1 MRSILCS
8 KCGTHIAFINTTAN
22 PPEGIVQYMNSLLT
36 CQLCHAERVAFEHA
50 VGWLPTDAALPHF
63 DNPDLCYQFWERQN
77 ESANVCRVLREWL
90 AYRKYAMPESTLP
103 PINLFGKEN
112 S

>member
-1 MRSILCS
+1 MRSITCS
-8 KCGTHIAFINTTAN
+8 QCGAHIAFINTSAN
-22 PPEGIVQYMNSLLT
+22 PPEGIAQYINSLLT
-36 CQLCHAERVAFEHA
+36 CDHCHAERIAFEHA
-50 VGWLPTDAALPHF
+50 VGWRPTDAFMPEF
-63 DNPDLCYQFWERQN
+63 DNADACRRMWERQV